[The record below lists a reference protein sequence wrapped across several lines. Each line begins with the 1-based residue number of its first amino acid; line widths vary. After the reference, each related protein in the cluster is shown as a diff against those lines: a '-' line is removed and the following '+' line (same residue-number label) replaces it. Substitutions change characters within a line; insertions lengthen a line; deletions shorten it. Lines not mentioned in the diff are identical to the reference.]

1 MTSRRTVLKV
11 AAALSA
17 SAAVPAFARTRK
29 ARTLLILGGTGF
41 IGPHLTEEAQ
51 RSGWKVTHFNRG
63 KHEPNG
69 VAGVETL
76 IGDRNGQLD
85 ALKDRKWDAV
95 VDDTGF
101 VPKYV
106 KMSAELLAPNV
117 GYCLYI
123 SSISAYAGYATPN
136 DEHSPLAKL
145 EDPNVEKVTND
156 TYGPMKAL
164 CEQYSAAAFKDRVSI
179 VRPGYIVGPLDAS
192 DRFTYWPVRA
202 SKGGEMLAP
211 GSPGDPI
218 QVIDV
223 RDLAA
228 FMMKLV
234 ESRTNGAFNADSAP
248 RALTMGQLVT
258 ASVNA
263 SPQAGTKAVWVSEDY
278 LAAHWKPDD
287 MDIPPWSPTKG
298 DTAGFSLTSTTAAQK
313 AGLRSRP
320 LEVTVRDTLAWF
332 QTLPAERQAKLKAG
346 LDPAREADTLKAWHA
361 DQSRPA

>member
-51 RSGWKVTHFNRG
+51 RRGWKVTHFNRG
-63 KHEPNG
+63 KHAPDG

-106 KMSAELLAPNV
+106 RMSAELLAPNV

-136 DEHSPLAKL
+136 DEHSPLGKL
-145 EDPNVEKVTND
+145 DDPNVDKVTND
-156 TYGPMKAL
+156 SYGPMKAL

-234 ESRTNGAFNADSAP
+234 ESRTNGTFNADSAP
-248 RALTMGQLVT
+248 RALTMGQLVN
-258 ASVNA
+258 ASVAA
-263 SPQAGTKAVWVSEDY
+263 SPNAGTKAVWVSEDY

-298 DTAGFSLTSTTAAQK
+298 DTAGFSLTSTAAAQK

-346 LDPAREADTLKAWHA
+346 LDPAREADTLKTWHA
-361 DQSRPA
+361 DQNRSA